1 MNDFLFA
8 HKKTF
13 TNEKGQILT
22 VTLDANLKKNIL
34 TSLQFDG
41 DLAIIF
47 KDTIALILATFLN
60 KTLDEIPKI
69 LISNSLPL
77 WLFYSLLDEY
87 QGHIPVA
94 HDDLVCLCFGIT
106 KSDLSAGIPQM
117 AGRACGSC
125 LPYLKKREFKK
136 IDGLYPGPLVVK
148 LDDLKNEWAKNQ
160 TSEISE
166 ISIEEI
172 NGLYLEVKIKPY
184 NKEKLQSLSDYFYSK
199 LNTRFFLRATL

>member
-13 TNEKGQILT
+13 TNDQGQILT
-22 VTLDANLKKNIL
+22 VALDANLKKNIL
-34 TSLQFDG
+34 SALQFDG
-41 DLAIIF
+41 DLALIF
-47 KDTIALILATFLN
+47 KDEIIKLTATFLN

-77 WLFYSLLDEY
+77 WLFYSALDEY
-87 QGHIPVA
+87 QGHIPVVR
-94 HDDLVCLCFGIT
+94 DDLVCLCFGLT
-106 KSDLSAGIPQM
+106 KKDLLVGTTQM

-125 LPYLKKREFKK
+125 RPYLKKREFEK
-136 IDGLYPGPLVVK
+136 ILGMYPGPLVVK
-148 LDDLKNEWAKNQ
+148 LEQLKKEWVKNE
-160 TSEISE
+160 TTE

-172 NGLYLEVKIKPY
+172 NGYHLEVKIKPY
-184 NKEKLQSLSDYFYSK
+184 DQDKLQSLSDYFFTK